1 MYHAGVV
8 LAKNYFIEVIMLLD
22 LLTKRYSCRHF
33 SDKNISNEIISYML
47 ECARLSASGGNEQP
61 WMFGVVTDADVI
73 KKIAEAASENYC
85 QRWIANASLIIVL
98 CTQLFDH
105 PIADIGLNR
114 FPSMLDKMKEI
125 DKDVISA
132 IGMEE
137 HQTKIPGEH
146 MVLAA
151 MEHGIYS
158 TWISSMNCE
167 RVGELLGVKGYLVSN
182 LIVFGYPAQSR
193 ETTPKK
199 ELDSITFTNHFNNT
213 GFT

>member
-1 MYHAGVV
+1 
-8 LAKNYFIEVIMLLD
+8 MLLD
-22 LLTKRYSCRHF
+22 LLKKRHSCSNF
-33 SDKNISNEIISYML
+33 SNKEISNEIIAYML

-61 WMFGVVTDADVI
+61 WKFGVVTDTDLI
-73 KKIAEAASENYC
+73 NKIAQAASENYC
-85 QRWIANASLIIVL
+85 QMWIAKAPLIIVL
-98 CTQLFDH
+98 CTQLFDY

-114 FPSMLDKMKEI
+114 FPSMLGRMKKI

-151 MEHGIYS
+151 MEHGVYS

-167 RVGELLGVKGYLVSN
+167 KVGELLGVEGYLVSN
-182 LIVFGYPAQSR
+182 LIVFGYPEQLRKPA
-193 ETTPKK
+193 PKK
-199 ELDSITFTNHFNNT
+199 DVEAITFTNKFSNV
-213 GFT
+213 GFAQ